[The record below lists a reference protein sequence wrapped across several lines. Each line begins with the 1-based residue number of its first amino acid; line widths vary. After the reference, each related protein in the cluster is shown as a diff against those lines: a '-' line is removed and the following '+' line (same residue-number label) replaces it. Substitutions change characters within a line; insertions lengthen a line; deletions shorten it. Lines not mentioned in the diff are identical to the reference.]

1 MRVWRQHTTYHRPI
15 CTVSATTTLNAG
27 YGSKYY
33 CDELGFML
41 NNEMDDFSSK
51 PEYQTCLDL

>member
-1 MRVWRQHTTYHRPI
+1 METTHYSI
-15 CTVSATTTLNAG
+15 IDQFGNAVSATTTLNAG

-51 PEYQTCLDL
+51 PASLICLGL